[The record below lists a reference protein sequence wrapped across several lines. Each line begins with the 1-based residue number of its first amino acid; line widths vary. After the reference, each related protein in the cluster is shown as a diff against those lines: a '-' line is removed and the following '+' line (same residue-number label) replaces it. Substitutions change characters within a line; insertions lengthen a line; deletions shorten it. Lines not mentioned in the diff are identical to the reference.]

1 MSNIEINFENPWLLL
16 LAIPALAIILVPF
29 FMLPKKR
36 RKTVKKILPVV
47 LHTVIVILLVL
58 ILSGFTIIRNSNEKA
73 VMILA
78 DLSDS
83 TQSVQ
88 ADIVSNTEELL
99 TLIDENTPVGVIA
112 FGAERIY
119 SVKLDTNR
127 TFSLAEIDADAT
139 DIDSALE
146 YAASLLPSDRAGH
159 IILMTDGKQTDGN
172 ADSTAH
178 YLATRGI
185 RIDAVYYDTTTLSGA
200 EMQISSFVSPDGA
213 YVDDEVTFTAEI
225 RSNASGKAELT
236 LYDNDTEVLSREISV
251 FEGSNIVEL
260 EAVAESAGIHSYR
273 LTLDTDTDTLSKNNE
288 SYAYLKVDGES
299 TVLIIADTLSHAAVL
314 EEVLS
319 AENTVTTVTAYN
331 APKSIIELCNYDEV
345 ILSNV
350 DYDHLPSGYD
360 KLLDTYVS
368 VYGRSLLAVG
378 GSDTFMYGNMEGTA
392 LEDILP
398 VTFTLSES
406 SEGASV
412 AMMLVLDCSS
422 SMSRQST
429 YLSVAKQG
437 AIKCVEAMSENDYV
451 GVVSFNRSVYLKSE
465 LLQTDEMNK
474 DKLTRII
481 SGLNTS
487 QGTYYT
493 DAIEMAHE
501 QLMKSDAA
509 VKHII
514 FLSDGQP
521 SDYGYY
527 DAVEDAAEDGI
538 TVSTIGLGYSSN
550 ILESMA
556 ESAGGRYY
564 YVKSASDLPDI
575 MLSETEQVTVS
586 SLITGEF
593 LPIIAEESE
602 LTGTLAGAELPK
614 LLGYLGTT
622 LKEDAA
628 AYITTEEGHPIY
640 ASWSYGLGTAA
651 CFTSDLYGEWSS
663 EWLDSPVGQELT
675 EKMVETTVD
684 DVHHDSSFTADISV
698 RGKTS
703 DILVATAGDNADHT
717 LSVTVASENGSKTY
731 VLTQTDPGIFEAQ
744 IPTEQSGVYKIMI
757 TETDENNNIVDYLET
772 AVAVSYSAEYDAF
785 AESGEALLSSICG
798 YSDGTIFTDLARLA
812 DVEVSTIRLIFNPMV
827 LFAVISMILLLA
839 DIAVRKLRWKDIR
852 GYLMRIKK

>member
-88 ADIVSNTEELL
+88 ADIVSHTEELL
-99 TLIDENTPVGVIA
+99 ALIDENTPVGVIA

-119 SVKLDTNR
+119 SVKLDSDR
-127 TFSLAEIDADAT
+127 TFSLVEIDADAT

-350 DYDHLPSGYD
+350 NYDNLPSGYD

-465 LLQTDEMNK
+465 LLQTDETNK

-602 LTGTLAGAELPK
+602 LTETLAGVELPK

-744 IPTEQSGVYKIMI
+744 IPTEQSGVYEIMI

-772 AVAVSYSAEYDAF
+772 AVAVAYSAEYDAF